1 MNRRLARLQRDPHF
15 DDARR
20 CLGRRHSLT
29 TGVLLDPLSTYGRHE
44 LAAETPLT
52 YRLTDLPI
60 ELAPVS
66 CAAEPTAAGAWRYT
80 LGQRVE
86 SKRRGE
92 NAQLVSTAW
101 DAKTFDLKK
110 Q

>member
-20 CLGRRHSLT
+20 RLGRRHSLT

-66 CAAEPTAAGAWRYT
+66 CAAEPTAAGAWRYRAT
-80 LGQRVE
+80 
-86 SKRRGE
+86 SGE
-92 NAQLVSTAW
+92 QEAGRECAAGFYGVGCE
-101 DAKTFDLKK
+101 DF
-110 Q
+110 

>member
-20 CLGRRHSLT
+20 RLGWRHSLT

-66 CAAEPTAAGAWRYT
+66 CAAYAPPSRPPREHGVI
-80 LGQRVE
+80 GQRVE
-86 SKRRGE
+86 S
-92 NAQLVSTAW
+92 NQDTL
-101 DAKTFDLKK
+101 
-110 Q
+110 